1 MMKNKIKI
9 IIVFLVA
16 INLSTIGKA
25 MDRPPKDEGPTAIV
39 IDDETGKPIEGAVAI
54 AIWRDDKDVSLINAL
69 HGGGAK
75 FKKAEE
81 VVSDKDGKISIPD
94 FWKTTKGKGG
104 TGSIYDPRLTI
115 YKFGYV
121 CWDQQE
127 IFAPDYKWTKRTD
140 FNRDNRIVRLKK
152 WPVGFLFREHAEFK
166 RSVTNGNYSISQTPL
181 FIKAFEE
188 EGPGIIQE
196 VDKKYL
202 PKKK

>member
-1 MMKNKIKI
+1 MMKNKIMI
-9 IIVFLVA
+9 IIVFLAVT
-16 INLSTIGKA
+16 NLFTISNA

-94 FWKTTKGKGG
+94 FWKTTKGKRG

-140 FNRDNRIVRLKK
+140 FNRDSRIVRLKK
-152 WPVGFLFREHAEFK
+152 WPVGFSFREHSSFIDNCTRSDYTNTQNYLFRDSVYKEIPNITAEE
-166 RSVTNGNYSISQTPL
+166 
-181 FIKAFEE
+181 KA
-188 EGPGIIQE
+188 PR
-196 VDKKYL
+196 KK
-202 PKKK
+202 

>member
-1 MMKNKIKI
+1 MKNKIKI

-25 MDRPPKDEGPTAIV
+25 MDRSPKDEGPTAIV

-127 IFAPDYKWTKRTD
+127 IFAPDYKWTKRID
-140 FNRDNRIVRLKK
+140 FDRDNRIVRLKK
-152 WPVGFLFREHAEFK
+152 WPEGFSFKEHSSFMNN
-166 RSVTNGNYSISQTPL
+166 VTNGDYRYSKDQL
-181 FIKAFEE
+181 FNKCFDLERDYRIKEMSN
-188 EGPGIIQE
+188 
-196 VDKKYL
+196 K
-202 PKKK
+202 

>member
-1 MMKNKIKI
+1 MKKNIKI
-9 IIVFLVA
+9 TIIIFLA
-16 INLSTIGKA
+16 IACIPAFTKA
-25 MDRPPKDEGPTAIV
+25 MDRPPKDEGPTAIIV
-39 IDDETGKPIEGAVAI
+39 DDETGKPIEWAVAI
-54 AIWRDDKDVSLINAL
+54 AIWRDFKKVSLINAL

-104 TGSIYDPRLTI
+104 TGSVYDPRLTV

-127 IFAPDYKWTKRTD
+127 IFAPNYKWEKRFD

-152 WPVGFLFREHAEFK
+152 WPVGFSFREHASFEGT
-166 RSVTNGNYSISQTPL
+166 VTSGDSTLSTTPL
-181 FIKAFEE
+181 FYKALRS
-188 EGPGIIQE
+188 EGPYISKE
-196 VDKKYL
+196 LDELYL
-202 PKKK
+202 LKKK